1 MNRTTNLTTRC
12 RLLQSLT
19 ATVYVIGIVLFSFTV
34 NGKAQDLDLGARVQ
48 PVPQDARFSDPGYF
62 VWCGAPARGGD
73 GKYHLFYS
81 RWLVKDGFSPGWA
94 IHSEIAYA
102 VADQP
107 LGPYKF
113 VNVALPTRET
123 NPATGEKYWD
133 ADVTHNPNI
142 VVRDGKYLLYYTGN
156 HGDGRYATHR
166 NHQRIGVA
174 VADKPEGPWR
184 RFDQPVIDVS
194 ADPDEF
200 DALCIAN
207 PAAAVRPDGGLLLVY
222 KGVSLEPGK
231 VMGGKVRWG
240 VAVAEKPE
248 GPYIKKRGRVF
259 EADGEDAKKHWML
272 AEDPFIWFSKKY
284 GNRYYAVANDIVGR
298 FTGESYSAG
307 NTAGNTGLA
316 LFESADG
323 LDWKP
328 AAHPKVLGKRFVWAG
343 GKTSD
348 WDVARPALLFE
359 GEEPVALFGATDG
372 WQKNRT
378 DTTPGCISF
387 NVQIPLRSVE
397 QSVAPSG
404 KQSPL
409 AGLHAADALLPLE
422 PGSVRA
428 GGEMG
433 RRIDVMVANN
443 LLVLDA
449 DKHFLKPFQGDPEKR
464 PGTYIGV
471 GLLIETC
478 ARVGA
483 YGGDEGV
490 KALKEK
496 LVREIIATQEVD
508 GYIGNLPP
516 ANRIW
521 KTWDIHE
528 MSYLIHGLCADH
540 RYFGEKPSLDA
551 GKKLA
556 DCLLRHWEAREPDL
570 EKVAYGPAWLMGL
583 ETAML
588 TLHQETRDPR
598 YLEFVTGA
606 LKLPDWNRPIVTDGA
621 GNGWK
626 GQAGS
631 FLCRSVGQLRLHRL
645 QPDERLLGPSRR
657 ALDFMLRRDGMMITG
672 EVSVWECWH
681 DTQDCTEKLGETC
694 STAYLVRW
702 LDELLRLE
710 GFSLYGDLM
719 ERLVLNGLFAAQ
731 SPDGRRTRMYTPM
744 EGPRGYFGSDTYC
757 CPNNYRRII
766 AELPTFIFYRAG
778 GGLAVNLY
786 TASEGA
792 LDLKPGLSLRVKQE
806 TDYPS
811 SGRVT
816 LRIDPSQPAHFPVKL
831 RIPRWC
837 SQPVVSVNGRPLTEA
852 VLSGEFFAITRDWK
866 QGDRIELDLPMPLR
880 LVKGRAAQV
889 GRAAVMRGP
898 QVFALNPSRHADLA
912 GKDLRLLAIDP
923 ATLEGPAP
931 DDSVR
936 PGGMMARVKAWSYQK
951 DGQVEGLV
959 KPDLTLE
966 LTEFAD
972 PAAEFTY
979 LKVRRP
985 NDPRFEDDELLSPAR
1000 R

>member
-1 MNRTTNLTTRC
+1 MKHNLI
-12 RLLQSLT
+12 LLTVLLLAPLAALHAADA
-19 ATVYVIGIVLFSFTV
+19 ATPI
-34 NGKAQDLDLGARVQ
+34 AELDLGARVQ

-113 VNVALPTRET
+113 VNVALPARGS

-142 VVRDGKYLLYYTGN
+142 VVRDGRYLLYYTGN
-156 HGDGRYATHR
+156 HGDGKYETHR

-184 RFDQPVIDVS
+184 RFDQPIIDVS
-194 ADPDEF
+194 EDPSAF

-207 PAAAVRPDGGLLLVY
+207 PAAAVRPDGGLLVVY
-222 KGVSLEPGK
+222 KGVCLEPGK

-248 GPYIKKRGRVF
+248 GPYIKKPGRVF
-259 EADGEDAKKHWML
+259 EAAGEDAKKHWML

-298 FTGESYSAG
+298 FTGEAYTPG

-323 LDWKP
+323 LDWQP
-328 AAHPKVLGKRFVWAG
+328 ATHPKVLGKRFVWTD

-348 WDVARPALLFE
+348 WDIARPALLFE
-359 GEEPVALFGATDG
+359 GEEPLALFGATDG

-378 DTTPGCISF
+378 ATTPGCIAF
-387 NVQIPLRSVE
+387 NVQIPLRPVE
-397 QSVAPSG
+397 HAVASLEKHP
-404 KQSPL
+404 PL
-409 AGLHAADALLPLE
+409 TAPLSAEALLPLE
-422 PGSVRA
+422 IGSVTV

-433 RRIDVMVANN
+433 RRIDATVANN
-443 LLVLDA
+443 LLVLDTE
-449 DKHFLKPFQGDPEKR
+449 KNFLKPFQGDPEKR

-471 GLLIETC
+471 GILIETC

-483 YGGDEGV
+483 HGGDAGV

-496 LVREIIATQEVD
+496 IVREIITTQEAD

-551 GKKLA
+551 ARKLA
-556 DCLLRHWEAREPDL
+556 DCLLRHWEARKPDL
-570 EKVAYGPAWLMGL
+570 DRIAKENYGPAWIMGL

-588 TLHQETRDPR
+588 ALHQETRDPR
-598 YLEFVTGA
+598 YLEFVTGI
-606 LKLPDWNRPIVTDGA
+606 LKLADWNRPIVTDGMGTVA
-621 GNGWK
+621 TVGSFRNL
-626 GQAGS
+626 GQVGS
-631 FLCRSVGQLRLHRL
+631 FLCRSVGQLRLYRL
-645 QPDERLLGPSRR
+645 QPDERLLGPARR
-657 ALDFMLRRDGMMITG
+657 ALDFMLRGDGMMLTG

-681 DTQDCTEKLGETC
+681 DTQEGTEKLGETC

-710 GFSLYGDLM
+710 GRSLYGDLM
-719 ERLVLNGLFAAQ
+719 ERIVLNGLFAAQ

-744 EGPRGYFGSDTYC
+744 EGPREYFGSDTYC

-778 GGLAVNLY
+778 DGLTVNLY
-786 TASEGA
+786 TASEAA
-792 LDLKPGLSLRVKQE
+792 LDLKPGLTLRVKQE

-816 LRIDPSQPAHFPVKL
+816 LRVDPSQPAQFPIKL

-837 SQPVVSVNGRPLTEA
+837 SQPAVSVNGQPLTEA
-852 VLSGEFFAITRDWK
+852 VPSGEFFTIARDWRP
-866 QGDRIELDLPMPLR
+866 GDRVELDLPMPLR
-880 LVKGRAAQV
+880 LVKGRAAQA

-898 QVFALNPSRHADLA
+898 QVFALSRTRHAELA
-912 GKDLRLLAIDP
+912 GRDLRLLAIDP
-923 ATLEGPAP
+923 AALEGPAP

-936 PGGMMARVKAWSYQK
+936 PGGMIARVKAWSCQK
-951 DGQVEGLV
+951 DGQVET
-959 KPDLTLE
+959 DLKLE

-979 LKVRRP
+979 FKVRQP
-985 NDPRFEDDELLSPAR
+985 NDPRFEDDELLSPVR